1 MSPRRSPFG
10 RFPKPRKASGQT
22 VTDTKDDSARPLSF
36 ERDIRPLFRDKD
48 RTSMLKAFDL
58 WSFPDVVAHQDAIL
72 GQVRSGH
79 LPCDGAWPAEK
90 VSVFADWIGQG
101 SQP

>member
-1 MSPRRSPFG
+1 VNDPQ
-10 RFPKPRKASGQT
+10 A
-22 VTDTKDDSARPLSF
+22 PLSF

-58 WSFPDVVAHQDAIL
+58 WSYADVVAHQDAIL
-72 GQVRSGH
+72 DQVRQGTM
-79 LPCDGAWPAEK
+79 PCDGAWPGDQTAILA
-90 VSVFADWIGQG
+90 SWIAGG

>member
-1 MSPRRSPFG
+1 
-10 RFPKPRKASGQT
+10 
-22 VTDTKDDSARPLSF
+22 VTDTKDESAPPLSF

-58 WSFPDVVAHQDAIL
+58 WSATDVKAHQDAIL
-72 GQVRSGH
+72 EQLRSGH
-79 LPCDGAWPAEK
+79 MPCDGAWPAEK
-90 VSVFADWIGQG
+90 VSTFADWIGQG